1 MSARV
6 FVDTHVF
13 VYLFDRNAPAKQRR
27 ARDILERDAPR
38 VFDQHRCTKLWY
50 IVGMRLARDKVRS
63 LARARGLTLS
73 EALRRAK
80 VSRNAFY
87 HLTRQPT
94 VVPRS
99 VHALGVALA
108 VPSSALLDE
117 TPPSLDDRAAALL
130 REARRIHARYPQSS
144 FDNIWHTLW
153 LLEVSPAER
162 LQRSL
167 IRGHAASPDR

>member
-1 MSARV
+1 
-6 FVDTHVF
+6 
-13 VYLFDRNAPAKQRR
+13 
-27 ARDILERDAPR
+27 
-38 VFDQHRCTKLWY
+38 
-50 IVGMRLARDKVRS
+50 MRLARHKVRL

-87 HLTRQPT
+87 HLTRRPT

-99 VHALGVALA
+99 VHALGAALG

-117 TPPSLDDRAAALL
+117 RPPSPEDRAAALL
-130 REARRIHARYPQSS
+130 REARRIQARNPQCF

-153 LLEVSPAER
+153 LLELSPAER
-162 LQRSL
+162 LHRSL
-167 IRGHAASPDR
+167 FRGHAASPHR

>member
-1 MSARV
+1 M
-6 FVDTHVF
+6 
-13 VYLFDRNAPAKQRR
+13 
-27 ARDILERDAPR
+27 
-38 VFDQHRCTKLWY
+38 KL
-50 IVGMRLARDKVRS
+50 ACDKVRG

-87 HLTRQPT
+87 HLTRRST

-99 VHALGVALA
+99 VHALGA
-108 VPSSALLDE
+108 VLGVPISALVDE
-117 TPPSLDDRAAALL
+117 EPPSLDARARALL
-130 REARRIHARYPQSS
+130 REARGIQARNPQSS

-153 LLEVSPAER
+153 LLEVSPGER

-167 IRGHAASPDR
+167 SRGHAASPHR

>member
-1 MSARV
+1 M
-6 FVDTHVF
+6 
-13 VYLFDRNAPAKQRR
+13 K
-27 ARDILERDAPR
+27 
-38 VFDQHRCTKLWY
+38 
-50 IVGMRLARDKVRS
+50 LAREKVRL

-87 HLTRQPT
+87 HLTRRST

-99 VHALGVALA
+99 VRALGAALG

-117 TPPSLDDRAAALL
+117 KPPSPDDRAAALL
-130 REARRIHARYPQSS
+130 REARRIRARNPQCS

-162 LQRSL
+162 LHRSL
-167 IRGHAASPDR
+167 TRGHAAPPDR

>member
-1 MSARV
+1 
-6 FVDTHVF
+6 
-13 VYLFDRNAPAKQRR
+13 
-27 ARDILERDAPR
+27 
-38 VFDQHRCTKLWY
+38 
-50 IVGMRLARDKVRS
+50 MRLAREKVRI
-63 LARARGLTLS
+63 LTRARGLTLS

-87 HLTRQPT
+87 HLTRRPS

-99 VHALGVALA
+99 VHALGAALG

-117 TPPSLDDRAAALL
+117 ASPSLDDRAAALL
-130 REARRIHARYPQSS
+130 KEARKIHARYPQCS

-162 LQRSL
+162 LKRSL

>member
-1 MSARV
+1 
-6 FVDTHVF
+6 
-13 VYLFDRNAPAKQRR
+13 
-27 ARDILERDAPR
+27 
-38 VFDQHRCTKLWY
+38 
-50 IVGMRLARDKVRS
+50 MRLARDKVRI

-87 HLTRQPT
+87 HLTRRPT
-94 VVPRS
+94 VVPRT
-99 VHALGVALA
+99 VHALGAALG
-108 VPSSALLDE
+108 VPSSELLDE
-117 TPPSLDDRAAALL
+117 TPPSAEDRATALL
-130 REARRIHARYPQSS
+130 REARRIHARNPECS

-162 LQRSL
+162 LHRSL

>member
-1 MSARV
+1 
-6 FVDTHVF
+6 
-13 VYLFDRNAPAKQRR
+13 
-27 ARDILERDAPR
+27 
-38 VFDQHRCTKLWY
+38 
-50 IVGMRLARDKVRS
+50 MRLARDKVRI

-87 HLTRQPT
+87 HLARRPP

-99 VHALGVALA
+99 VHALGAALG
-108 VPSSALLDE
+108 VPSSELLDE
-117 TPPSLDDRAAALL
+117 TPLSAEDRATALL
-130 REARRIHARYPQSS
+130 REARRIHARNPESS

-162 LQRSL
+162 LHRSL
-167 IRGHAASPDR
+167 IRGHAAPDR